1 MTNAVLGSFRGG
13 LNEKVSFEPRLQKQR
28 GCPGRH
34 LTEDS
39 GQHQGAEAT
48 AQLPGPGGEVDAQ
61 AGVQGPKP
69 LCLTCGLPLGQ
80 H

>member
-13 LNEKVSFEPRLQKQR
+13 LNEKVSFEARLQKQR

-39 GQHQGAEAT
+39 RQHQGAEAT
-48 AQLPGPGGEVDAQ
+48 AQLPGPGGS
-61 AGVQGPKP
+61 
-69 LCLTCGLPLGQ
+69 
-80 H
+80 

>member
-1 MTNAVLGSFRGG
+1 MTNAVFSSLRGG
-13 LNEKVSFEPRLQKQR
+13 LNEKVSFEPRLQEAR

-34 LTEDS
+34 LTEDG

-48 AQLPGPGGEVDAQ
+48 AQLPGPGGELMRRQVCKARSPS
-61 AGVQGPKP
+61 ASPVAS
-69 LCLTCGLPLGQ
+69 